1 MMWAR
6 VFGFVG
12 VVQQEGVTWPAPTP
26 TIRFLSVSNEN
37 TAKKKK
43 TTKENTSGSFQPKRG
58 KAAAEEKAE
67 AAGGRRGKKGKKG
80 RR

>member
-1 MMWAR
+1 
-6 VFGFVG
+6 
-12 VVQQEGVTWPAPTP
+12 
-26 TIRFLSVSNEN
+26 LSNEN